1 MRLLPNGDRAVLA
14 EFDSLH
20 LVRAAYELW
29 NTAAPAG
36 IVELV
41 PAARTLLVRVEPR
54 VLGLGAAQQW
64 LTAHAPTDAV
74 VGDEGR
80 LVEIAVTYD
89 GDDLAVVAETWGCS
103 LDAVA
108 TRHAATLWVCAFI
121 GFAPGFSYLV
131 PAQESVPLPPVPRRA
146 TSRPLVAAGSLGLA
160 AEYSAVYPNA
170 SPGGWQL
177 IGRTDVDL
185 WNVDRDSP
193 ALITPGT
200 RVRFVRERS

>member
-1 MRLLPNGDRAVLA
+1 MRLLPYGDRAVLA
-14 EFDSLH
+14 EFDSLQ
-20 LVRAAYELW
+20 LVRAAHELW
-29 NTAAPAG
+29 STAAPSG
-36 IVELV
+36 IIELV
-41 PAARTLLVRVEPR
+41 PAARTVLVRIEPR

-64 LTAHAPTDAV
+64 LTAHAPIDASSR
-74 VGDEGR
+74 DEGS

-103 LDAVA
+103 LEAVA

-131 PAQESVPLPPVPRRA
+131 PAQGSAPLHPVPRRA

-160 AEYSAVYPNA
+160 AEYSAVYPHA

-177 IGRTDVDL
+177 IGRTDAEL
-185 WNVDRDSP
+185 WNVDHDSP
-193 ALITPGT
+193 ALITPGM